1 MASNF
6 VFEDKDRVGQWVA
19 DQVEQ
24 TASWGDFYA
33 MGVEDGN
40 GEILAGVVFNNFNGS
55 NATAHIAVK
64 RFTRLFPG
72 LIEHA
77 FNYAFNQNKLNRV
90 TGLVE
95 ADNEKALRL
104 DWHIGFEVE
113 TTLRKGG
120 AKGQDMIVLVMW
132 PERCRWIQ

>member
-1 MASNF
+1 M
-6 VFEDKDRVGQWVA
+6 GQWVA

-33 MGVEDGN
+33 MGIEDDK

-77 FNYAFNQNKLNRV
+77 CNYAFNQNKLNRL

-113 TTLRKGG
+113 TTLRKAGS
-120 AKGQDMIVLVMW
+120 KGQDMIVLVMW